1 MKNSRSLTTIAL
13 LICLLSGL
21 IFLSFPVDAA
31 NYGQDATPQTEPSE
45 ISTLSVNL
53 YSQTATPGLD
63 GSVSHTVLEGQAL
76 YNIVDLYG
84 ITLQELLALNDLTE
98 ESIIQP
104 GDILIVV
111 KGGELE
117 LGLGTLTPEMLPPEI
132 TPSPSPTAET
142 LEEFTSMEEKSIE
155 ATPIPQPGFF
165 ERVFSSGARFL
176 ALGVLVLVLFG
187 VVLLV
192 ISSKRM
198 Q

>member
-1 MKNSRSLTTIAL
+1 MKHSKSLIIFTL
-13 LICLLSGL
+13 LFSLISGL
-21 IFLSFPVDAA
+21 LFLFVPAKASMAA
-31 NYGQDATPQTEPSE
+31 QDALPQTGSS
-45 ISTLSVNL
+45 STATFPVNL

-63 GSVSHTVLEGQAL
+63 GSVRHTVLEGQFL

-84 ITLQELLALNDLTE
+84 ITLQELLTLNDLTE

-104 GDILIVV
+104 GDILTIV

-117 LGLGTLTPEMLPPEI
+117 LGLGTLTPELLLPEV
-132 TPSPSPTAET
+132 TPSPSPTIETAEI
-142 LEEFTSMEEKSIE
+142 LTSVEEKSLE
-155 ATPIPQPGFF
+155 PTPTQKIGFF
-165 ERVFSSGARFL
+165 ERVFSSNARFL
-176 ALGVLVLVLFG
+176 ALGVLVLVVFG

>member
-1 MKNSRSLTTIAL
+1 MKNSRSLTTITL

-21 IFLSFPVDAA
+21 FFLSVPGQAA
-31 NYGQDATPQTEPSE
+31 NYAQEATPPSGPSE
-45 ISTLSVNL
+45 TSTLPVNL

-63 GSVSHTVLEGQAL
+63 GSVRHTVLEGQAL

-84 ITLQELLALNDLTE
+84 VSLQELLALNDLTE

-117 LGLGTLTPEMLPPEI
+117 LGLGTLTPELLLPEI

-142 LEEFTSMEEKSIE
+142 LEEVSSIEERSIE

-176 ALGVLVLVLFG
+176 ALGVLVLVVFG

>member
-1 MKNSRSLTTIAL
+1 M
-13 LICLLSGL
+13 
-21 IFLSFPVDAA
+21 AA
-31 NYGQDATPQTEPSE
+31 QDALPQTGSS
-45 ISTLSVNL
+45 STATFPVNL

-63 GSVSHTVLEGQAL
+63 GSVRHTVLEGQFL

-84 ITLQELLALNDLTE
+84 ITLQELLTLNDLTE

-104 GDILIVV
+104 GDILTIV

-117 LGLGTLTPEMLPPEI
+117 LGLGTLTPELLLPEV
-132 TPSPSPTAET
+132 TPSPSPTIETAEI
-142 LEEFTSMEEKSIE
+142 LTSVEEKSLE
-155 ATPIPQPGFF
+155 PTPTQKIGFF
-165 ERVFSSGARFL
+165 ERVFSSNARFL
-176 ALGVLVLVLFG
+176 ALGVLVLVVFG